1 MKKFNEYSSFEDK
14 ILATLKK
21 GPCDLMSLSHK
32 LKEDIMPVS
41 SMLEHLKVYDKV
53 EMYKEKWQIK
63 RTKKSQLEKM
73 SYSRWITSTFYTY
86 WSVSDAK
93 NKNDELFMCHTDIY
107 KSYKFKYIVCKRIV
121 EDLTSIKGKI
131 NEIEGDE
138 DAIELQ
144 GYIKEFIEHVD
155 EEYGD
160 GS

>member
-1 MKKFNEYSSFEDK
+1 
-14 ILATLKK
+14 
-21 GPCDLMSLSHK
+21 
-32 LKEDIMPVS
+32 
-41 SMLEHLKVYDKV
+41 
-53 EMYKEKWQIK
+53 
-63 RTKKSQLEKM
+63 M

-86 WSVSDAK
+86 WCVSDAK

-107 KSYKFKYIVCKRIV
+107 KSYKFKYVECKRIV

-155 EEYGD
+155 EEYESGVNFPKVNP
-160 GS
+160 